1 MVGLFFPCYR
11 TAYPSS
17 HFHHI
22 HSWLS
27 TLDSWLYIQHPTS
40 NIQHPTSNIHRHH
53 LPHQRVFGYLL
64 CMPHGAGTTHGVCF
78 WFCASLHLYIYMPAR
93 AFIWWGGHQY
103 LLFRHDDL
111 WRLSMASPNVTHH
124 AACHHSSVV
133 LANMVPAYN
142 SNSSLLCC
150 YWIWSGAF
158 YGWSYA
164 LYGFV
169 HYCRGHRGTSANDL
183 GLSRPMVLVVRG
195 WYRLCGDVDLCG
207 QLLYGSAVC
216 FLVLQLPLWLYPL
229 DPTQHLTSNI

>member
-1 MVGLFFPCYR
+1 MVGLFFPCRR
-11 TAYPSS
+11 TTYPSG
-17 HFHHI
+17 HFRHH
-22 HSWLS
+22 HRP
-27 TLDSWLYIQHPTS
+27 YTS
-40 NIQHPTSNIHRHH
+40 NIQHPTSNTHRHH
-53 LPHQRVFGYLL
+53 LSHQRLLGYLL

-78 WFCASLHLYIYMPAR
+78 WFCAGVYLFVYMPAR

-103 LLFRHDDL
+103 LLFHHDGL

-124 AACHHSSVV
+124 PACYHSPVV

-142 SNSSLLCC
+142 SNSSLLSC
-150 YWIWSGAF
+150 YWIWFGAF
-158 YGWSYA
+158 YGWSHA

-169 HYCRGHRGTSANDL
+169 YYCRCHRGTSADDH
-183 GLSRPMVLVVRG
+183 GVSRPMVLVVRG

-229 DPTQHLTSNI
+229 DPTQHLTSNIIHLTSYI